1 MDSRHSSFLRVV
13 TQQSH
18 WGGALRDDLK
28 NGCKCSDS
36 KVRKVLEGR
45 ENILHT
51 SLRPPPSSHVEF
63 SLALGCLVRT
73 TIREENQRL
82 LSAWLLEVEVFMSRH
97 KVRSIVFAATFLLII
112 LNLFC
117 LFCSVKSRMLV
128 KFCLQNCHP

>member
-1 MDSRHSSFLRVV
+1 MTTLKTAANVVIVKFVKYLR
-13 TQQSH
+13 
-18 WGGALRDDLK
+18 GAKIR
-28 NGCKCSDS
+28 
-36 KVRKVLEGR
+36 
-45 ENILHT
+45 HT